1 MNFPFFNFAPS
12 FPFLSNLSEGYS
24 ATISTAA
31 VAGGCIGGVLL
42 AFAISYY
49 LYKAKTEKPKAPTIH
64 MCNENE
70 SGDFIPFTADTMA
83 DIPPP
88 VKADKKCDFT
98 IIHPIAQE

>member
-1 MNFPFFNFAPS
+1 M
-12 FPFLSNLSEGYS
+12 
-24 ATISTAA
+24 
-31 VAGGCIGGVLL
+31 L

-64 MCNENE
+64 MYSENE

-88 VKADKKCDFT
+88 VEADKKCDFT
-98 IIHPIAQE
+98 IIYPIAQE